1 MTASLNE
8 KARGKQIVLVEDD
21 ALIAEW
27 VQVRLKAA
35 GYEVDWLQNG
45 QTGLSRIKRSPP
57 DLVLLDISMP
67 MMDGFAVLRELRYDP
82 KTKTVP
88 VLMMTAQNTK
98 ADVERAG
105 ALRAN
110 GYITK
115 PFIAQDLIARVGKL
129 IGAQE
134 ARSAQ
139 GGVSPRDVS
148 SDPIIL

>member
-1 MTASLNE
+1 MSMGE
-8 KARGKQIVLVEDD
+8 KSKTPQIVLVEDD

-27 VQVRLKAA
+27 VQVRLRAA
-35 GYEVDWLQNG
+35 GFEVDWLQNG
-45 QTGLSRIKRSPP
+45 QTGLNRIKRSPP

-67 MMDGFAVLRELRYDP
+67 LMDGFAVLRELRYDP

-105 ALRAN
+105 QLRAN

-115 PFIAQDLIARVGKL
+115 PFIAQDLIARVRKL
-129 IGAQE
+129 IQAHQSPK
-134 ARSAQ
+134 ASQA
-139 GGVSPRDVS
+139 GVSPRDVS
-148 SDPIIL
+148 SDPIII

>member
-1 MTASLNE
+1 MGE
-8 KARGKQIVLVEDD
+8 KSKTPQIVLVEDD

-27 VQVRLKAA
+27 VQVRLRAA
-35 GYEVDWLQNG
+35 GFEVDWLQNG
-45 QTGLSRIKRSPP
+45 QTGLNRIKRSPP

-67 MMDGFAVLRELRYDP
+67 LMDGFAVLRELRYDP

-105 ALRAN
+105 QLRAN

-115 PFIAQDLIARVGKL
+115 PFIAQDLIARVRKL
-129 IGAQE
+129 IQAHQSPK
-134 ARSAQ
+134 ASQA
-139 GGVSPRDVS
+139 GVSPRDVS
-148 SDPIIL
+148 SDPIII